1 MSQNMSQNIRTIR
14 TAVITVPVFV
24 LVLSA
29 LCVAKPLSDSSN
41 QREIK
46 ITARRYEF
54 SPKRIT
60 VTKGARVKL
69 VVTSEDVDHGFAI
82 REFGIEQEIKA
93 KQTKVIE
100 VTPDK
105 EGRFQF
111 SCSAYCGEGHND
123 MTGELI
129 VTEPQSQPGSK
140 INVTFDQN
148 TPGIVIVESGGERLR
163 IDTAAKTV
171 ERISETTA
179 SRPSNIQTNKQTDK
193 QTAPEVATKE
203 RESSQAYEPYDYHI
217 VNIPTPKA
225 VRRHSLNMYFTHRFQ
240 ETITPLAFE
249 DFDKHIARISQD
261 LLGLDSSS
269 VSSFGVTYGITGRL
283 YANVYR
289 SPICQPGLCK
299 TIELGLG
306 YHLLDEAGRSPIAL
320 SAYASVEGDY
330 NFTERYTYNFQAM
343 IGRSMTRYVNLFF
356 SPALHVNSNG
366 NDRFKGF
373 LASQPLVKKLLLGRN
388 TGSFGFGVN
397 ARVRPTTSLL
407 FEYTPR
413 VGFEMGQIVP
423 DLDPATGQLTG
434 FKNKSEAEIAFGI
447 EKRIGRHV
455 FSLTFSNTQ
464 ATTTARYNS
473 SNQALPPDKFSI
485 GFNLFRRLL

>member
-1 MSQNMSQNIRTIR
+1 MNHNTTKNMIILQLL
-14 TAVITVPVFV
+14 V
-24 LVLSA
+24 LVLSTTCA
-29 LCVAKPLSDSSN
+29 ANPLSDSSVP
-41 QREIK
+41 REIR

-54 SPKRIT
+54 SPKTIRL
-60 VTKGARVKL
+60 TKGERVRL
-69 VVTSEDVDHGFAI
+69 VITSEDEERGFAI
-82 REFGIEQEIKA
+82 KDFGIEQEIKA
-93 KQTKVIE
+93 QQTKVIE
-100 VTPDK
+100 LTPEK
-105 EGRFQF
+105 EGRFEF
-111 SCSAYCGEGHND
+111 WCSSTAGEGHYN
-123 MTGELI
+123 MAGELI
-129 VTEPQSQPGSK
+129 VTEAPPEPASRM
-140 INVTFDQN
+140 NVVFDQN
-148 TPGIVIVESGGERLR
+148 NPGVVIVESGGERLR
-163 IDTAAKTV
+163 IDTSSKSI

-179 SRPSNIQTNKQTDK
+179 SQVSNTEANYDHKQADK
-193 QTAPEVATKE
+193 PAAPQVAAKE
-203 RESSQAYEPYDYHI
+203 RESSRAYEPYDYHI
-217 VNIPTPKA
+217 VNVPTPKA

-240 ETITPLAFE
+240 ETITPLEAE
-249 DFDKHIARISQD
+249 DAQQHVARISKD
-261 LLGLDSSS
+261 LLGLDSSA
-269 VSSFGVTYGITGRL
+269 VSSLGVTYGITDRL

-289 SPICQPGLCK
+289 SPLCQPGLCK

-306 YHLLDEAGRSPIAL
+306 YHLLDEAGRSPIAM

-356 SPALHVNSNG
+356 SPAVHINSNG

-373 LASQPLVKKLLLGRN
+373 LASQPLVMKLRLGQN
-388 TGSFGFGVN
+388 TASFGFGIN

-413 VGFEMGQIVP
+413 AGFEMGQIVP
-423 DLDPATGQLTG
+423 DFDTTAGQLTG

-473 SNQALPPDKFSI
+473 SNQALPPSKFSI